1 MPPLEKNAML
11 GSGAI
16 QDAYDTNPAYRVL
29 EICGMKQSTHMTD
42 NLKASVSK
50 SKW

>member
-1 MPPLEKNAML
+1 MPPLEKNTML

-16 QDAYDTNPAYRVL
+16 QDVYDMNPTYGVL
-29 EICGMKQSTHMTD
+29 EICGMKQSTQMTD

-50 SKW
+50 SK